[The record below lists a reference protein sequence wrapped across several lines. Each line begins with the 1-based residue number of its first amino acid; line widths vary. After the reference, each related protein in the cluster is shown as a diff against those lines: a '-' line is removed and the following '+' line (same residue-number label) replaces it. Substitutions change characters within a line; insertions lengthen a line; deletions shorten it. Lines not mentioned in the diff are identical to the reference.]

1 MERND
6 DRSSSGAQSF
16 GKRGGKGGLEVIELL
31 VNGNPQRLKNA
42 GGGVRLITLAA
53 AAGKRFGHS
62 FDQFSRCPHGPAG
75 AAADNRAGNR
85 PAGRL
90 FAVAKQEVRQLGFL
104 ECGEEFRGRLTLC
117 RVETHVEQT
126 GRLKAKTA
134 TGIGQLIGG
143 KPQVEQN
150 AVDPRDS
157 ELIQDLWQ
165 LRITGLPQGA
175 ARVGKTLGRP
185 GEHQGIA
192 IKSDEFSGGTE
203 VFEEDAAVAAGSDRP
218 VDDDQPWLHVEKLD
232 DFPHEDGPMNGR
244 ALVSR
249 GPRRIRHCDEW

>member
-1 MERND
+1 MKSDD
-6 DRSSSGAQSF
+6 DRSSTGVQSF

-31 VNGNPQRLKNA
+31 VNGNPQRLKDA
-42 GGGVRLITLAA
+42 GGGMRFMTLPA
-53 AAGKRFGHS
+53 AAGQRIGHS
-62 FDQFSRCPHGPAG
+62 FDQLSRCLHGPAG
-75 AAADNRAGNR
+75 AAADNRASNR

-90 FAVAKQEVRQLGFL
+90 FAEVKQEIRQLGFL
-104 ECGEEFRGRLTLC
+104 ERREEFRGGLTLC
-117 RVETHVEQT
+117 RVETHVERT
-126 GRLKAKTA
+126 ACLKPKAA
-134 TGIGQLIGG
+134 ARIGQLIGG
-143 KPQVEQN
+143 EPQVEQN

-203 VFEEDAAVAAGSDRP
+203 VFEQNAAVAAGSDRP
-218 VDDDQPWLHVEKLD
+218 VDDD
-232 DFPHEDGPMNGR
+232 
-244 ALVSR
+244 
-249 GPRRIRHCDEW
+249 